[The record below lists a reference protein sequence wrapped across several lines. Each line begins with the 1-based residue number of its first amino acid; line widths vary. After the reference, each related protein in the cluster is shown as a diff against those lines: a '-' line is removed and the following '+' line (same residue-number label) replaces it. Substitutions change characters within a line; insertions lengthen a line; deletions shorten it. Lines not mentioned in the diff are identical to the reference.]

1 MPYSSTNL
9 STGGIGRDV
18 GRQIIAILDADDAEA
33 ETEDDDG
40 DDGA

>member
-1 MPYSSTNL
+1 MPYSFTNL
-9 STGGIGRDV
+9 ATGGIGRDF
-18 GRQIIAILDADDAEA
+18 GRQIIAILSAEDAEA